1 MSTHGS
7 YSQTFQSVAGRYA
20 KLMGRK
26 DDVKVTFGG
35 EVAYTDG
42 RVVNLPALPAGTTM
56 SSREATVFG
65 GYLDH
70 ETAHIRFK
78 SFDGLDINR
87 KDNPVLFSLWNI
99 IEDIR
104 VENEQMKIYPGSRA
118 FLDELC
124 DEIDSRGKDRETED
138 SKAKETFGQKIFS
151 MIYKEAWTKYRQVCS
166 PREKDNLD
174 NYQELAPIADI
185 MRKEMPRMAS
195 VKDSREIA
203 KKIFDL
209 LPKDADYGAH
219 PAPSAGQKV
228 KLCINMSAVLGQASK
243 KQKSGSSRPGNGMP
257 MPGATPQE
265 VELCDESGK
274 PLSESDKALLG
285 AALEALENGDRTK
298 AMTSTLL
305 EIQQKNDKEGGTK
318 GAVAKP
324 EKSSTGKA
332 VKTTGYVRYG
342 TAGTRILPPVTTMND
357 RIFVPSEENKTRY
370 NGDRADLSAEIMA
383 TKKMLKIF
391 LMSREKRAYSRGLE
405 EGTFD
410 EEEVPSMLMGNR
422 HIYMEKRD
430 CRVLNTDVGLMIDL
444 STSMNSSMIRQ
455 SGILIAESLDGLRK
469 INLGIFGFASNQ
481 IYAPVLP
488 QDGGRNEGI
497 DIYVFKEFD
506 TPYRKCTGRL
516 GGIDVRGCTP
526 LGDGYAYAFEAM
538 VQRKTKRRVLWLVS
552 DGEPCI
558 SIKNPDH
565 NEFLLMKHIHHK
577 CRAYGIETVGLGI
590 GRGLQLGN
598 FVDKYV
604 EIRSCSEFPRAVL
617 EMMKGIGVPL

>member
-26 DDVKVTFGG
+26 DDVRVTFGG
-35 EVAYTDG
+35 EIAYTDG
-42 RVVNLPALPAGTTM
+42 RIVNLPALPAGTTM
-56 SSREATVFG
+56 SNREAMVFG

-87 KDNPVLFSLWNI
+87 KDSPILFSLWNV

-104 VENEQMKIYPGSRA
+104 VENEQMKVYPGSRA

-124 DEIDSRGKDRETED
+124 DEVDSKGKDRETED
-138 SKAKETFGQKIFS
+138 AKAKETFGQKIFA
-151 MIYKEAWTKYRQVCS
+151 MIYKEAWTKYRNVSS
-166 PREKDNLD
+166 PREQGNLD
-174 NYQELAPIADI
+174 DYKELVPIADI
-185 MRKEMPRMAS
+185 MRNEMPKMAS
-195 VKDSREIA
+195 VKDSRGIA
-203 KKIFDL
+203 EKIFAL
-209 LPKDADYGAH
+209 LPKDVDYGA
-219 PAPSAGQKV
+219 PPPGAGQKM
-228 KLCINMSAVLGQASK
+228 KLCINLSAVLSQAGK
-243 KQKSGSSRPGNGMP
+243 KKPSGKGTPSGEMP
-257 MPGATPQE
+257 MLGATPQE
-265 VELCDESGK
+265 MELCDENGK
-274 PLSESDKALLG
+274 PLSASDKALL
-285 AALEALENGDRTK
+285 AAAIEALGNGDRTK
-298 AMTSTLL
+298 TMTGTLL
-305 EIQQKNDKEGGTK
+305 EIQEKNDKEGGTK

-324 EKSSTGKA
+324 PTGKSSGKA
-332 VKTTGYVRYG
+332 KESTGYRRSVY
-342 TAGTRILPPVTTMND
+342 TGTRILPPVTTMND
-357 RIFVPSEENKTRY
+357 EIFVPSTENKARY
-370 NGDRADLSAEIMA
+370 TSERADLSAEIMA

-410 EEEVPSMLMGNR
+410 EEEIPSMLIGNR

-430 CRVLNTDVGLMIDL
+430 RQTLNTDVGLMIDL

-469 INLGIFGFASNQ
+469 IKLGIFGFTTNQ
-481 IYAPVLP
+481 TYATTLA
-488 QDGGRNEGI
+488 QDGGRNEGM
-497 DIYVFKEFD
+497 DIHVFKEFD

-516 GGIDVRGCTP
+516 GGIGVHGCTP
-526 LGDGYAYAFEAM
+526 LGEGYAYAFEAM

-558 SIKNPDH
+558 SIKNPEH
-565 NEFLLMKHIHHK
+565 NEFLLMKHVHHK

-590 GRGLQLGN
+590 GKGLRLKE

-604 EIRSCSEFPRAVL
+604 EIESCSQFPRAVL
-617 EMMKGIGVPL
+617 EMMKGIGTPV